1 VERTFSFK
9 RDYVSVRRHSLHPKL
24 VSQGMVLLFYS
35 KNNIIKPL
43 VLHEYMTKK
52 KDSSKTQVKERAA
65 RGRNVMTID

>member
-1 VERTFSFK
+1 
-9 RDYVSVRRHSLHPKL
+9 
-24 VSQGMVLLFYS
+24 MVLLFYS

-43 VLHEYMTKK
+43 ALHKYMTKK